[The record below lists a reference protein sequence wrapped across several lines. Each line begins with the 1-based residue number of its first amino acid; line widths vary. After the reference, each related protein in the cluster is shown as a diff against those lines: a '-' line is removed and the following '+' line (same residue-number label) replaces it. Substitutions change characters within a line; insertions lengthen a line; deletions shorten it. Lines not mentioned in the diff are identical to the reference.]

1 MNATIWLAHNS
12 FVLTNSQV
20 DQQIVFKIYPNPSN
34 GTVHIELN
42 NDSPNE
48 LEIFDLIGRNVYQN
62 KFFHHIEIPNLN
74 IGNWVFRIKNDKQ
87 YLTKLIVIR

>member
-62 KFFHHIEIPNLN
+62 KFFNHIEIPNLN